1 MSKLLVAQNDIFDG
15 FLAGKTSS
23 CALTQQF
30 ACKYMEKTLNYYLS
44 IFIFH
49 FIEVLTP
56 LILETQKQFNF
67 THIITGAGAFG
78 KVK

>member
-1 MSKLLVAQNDIFDG
+1 MCIDTTVCMQLYIWK
-15 FLAGKTSS
+15 
-23 CALTQQF
+23 
-30 ACKYMEKTLNYYLS
+30 KTLKYYLF